1 MKKDLLAMDKLPT
14 LEELKEFFKENDWT
28 YTKIDDPA
36 KRTDEE
42 RAEIAYTAKLMDKKF
57 EELVRKKGRN
67 SAARYYGVDN
77 PLIAL
82 QNNTEDLVASTVV
95 KIANDDELTD
105 AILSQFNFSDP
116 DLDKKADDFLNNAV
130 NTMLDVLEYEKL
142 AEIVRLN
149 SDEQDFNDKVANNY
163 RLKDH
168 VRRWEH
174 TKDKKK
180 NILCWHTTKRRI
192 RRERHMKKIK
202 LHDIQERRNSADE
215 YTLDPTEKYVINLEE
230 EMEFQMAVMM
240 SFQMMGPPPAIKN
253 YHAWLF
259 ENGFNVELPNPT
271 NEVVAPYYGVK
282 PLWKTDYSQGIVV
295 MAEDESDY
303 YIVMECSSRNKGYKR
318 TKVILTMGGC
328 L

>member
-1 MKKDLLAMDKLPT
+1 
-14 LEELKEFFKENDWT
+14 
-28 YTKIDDPA
+28 
-36 KRTDEE
+36 
-42 RAEIAYTAKLMDKKF
+42 
-57 EELVRKKGRN
+57 
-67 SAARYYGVDN
+67 
-77 PLIAL
+77 
-82 QNNTEDLVASTVV
+82 
-95 KIANDDELTD
+95 
-105 AILSQFNFSDP
+105 
-116 DLDKKADDFLNNAV
+116 
-130 NTMLDVLEYEKL
+130 
-142 AEIVRLN
+142 
-149 SDEQDFNDKVANNY
+149 
-163 RLKDH
+163 
-168 VRRWEH
+168 
-174 TKDKKK
+174 
-180 NILCWHTTKRRI
+180 
-192 RRERHMKKIK
+192 MKKIK
-202 LHDIQERRNSADE
+202 LHDIQERRNFTDE

-240 SFQMMGPPPAIKN
+240 SFQMMGLPPAIKN

>member
-1 MKKDLLAMDKLPT
+1 
-14 LEELKEFFKENDWT
+14 
-28 YTKIDDPA
+28 
-36 KRTDEE
+36 
-42 RAEIAYTAKLMDKKF
+42 
-57 EELVRKKGRN
+57 
-67 SAARYYGVDN
+67 
-77 PLIAL
+77 
-82 QNNTEDLVASTVV
+82 
-95 KIANDDELTD
+95 
-105 AILSQFNFSDP
+105 
-116 DLDKKADDFLNNAV
+116 
-130 NTMLDVLEYEKL
+130 
-142 AEIVRLN
+142 
-149 SDEQDFNDKVANNY
+149 
-163 RLKDH
+163 
-168 VRRWEH
+168 
-174 TKDKKK
+174 
-180 NILCWHTTKRRI
+180 
-192 RRERHMKKIK
+192 MKKIK

-271 NEVVAPYYGVK
+271 NEVVVPYYGVK

>member
-1 MKKDLLAMDKLPT
+1 
-14 LEELKEFFKENDWT
+14 
-28 YTKIDDPA
+28 
-36 KRTDEE
+36 
-42 RAEIAYTAKLMDKKF
+42 
-57 EELVRKKGRN
+57 
-67 SAARYYGVDN
+67 
-77 PLIAL
+77 
-82 QNNTEDLVASTVV
+82 
-95 KIANDDELTD
+95 
-105 AILSQFNFSDP
+105 
-116 DLDKKADDFLNNAV
+116 
-130 NTMLDVLEYEKL
+130 
-142 AEIVRLN
+142 
-149 SDEQDFNDKVANNY
+149 
-163 RLKDH
+163 
-168 VRRWEH
+168 
-174 TKDKKK
+174 
-180 NILCWHTTKRRI
+180 
-192 RRERHMKKIK
+192 MKKIK

-259 ENGFNVELPNPT
+259 ENGFNVELPNLT
-271 NEVVAPYYGVK
+271 NEVVVPYYGVK

>member
-1 MKKDLLAMDKLPT
+1 
-14 LEELKEFFKENDWT
+14 
-28 YTKIDDPA
+28 
-36 KRTDEE
+36 
-42 RAEIAYTAKLMDKKF
+42 
-57 EELVRKKGRN
+57 
-67 SAARYYGVDN
+67 
-77 PLIAL
+77 
-82 QNNTEDLVASTVV
+82 
-95 KIANDDELTD
+95 
-105 AILSQFNFSDP
+105 
-116 DLDKKADDFLNNAV
+116 
-130 NTMLDVLEYEKL
+130 
-142 AEIVRLN
+142 
-149 SDEQDFNDKVANNY
+149 
-163 RLKDH
+163 
-168 VRRWEH
+168 
-174 TKDKKK
+174 
-180 NILCWHTTKRRI
+180 
-192 RRERHMKKIK
+192 MKKIK

-215 YTLDPTEKYVINLEE
+215 YTLDPTEMYVINLEE

-240 SFQMMGPPPAIKN
+240 AFQMMGPPPAIKN

>member
-1 MKKDLLAMDKLPT
+1 
-14 LEELKEFFKENDWT
+14 
-28 YTKIDDPA
+28 
-36 KRTDEE
+36 
-42 RAEIAYTAKLMDKKF
+42 
-57 EELVRKKGRN
+57 
-67 SAARYYGVDN
+67 
-77 PLIAL
+77 
-82 QNNTEDLVASTVV
+82 
-95 KIANDDELTD
+95 
-105 AILSQFNFSDP
+105 
-116 DLDKKADDFLNNAV
+116 
-130 NTMLDVLEYEKL
+130 
-142 AEIVRLN
+142 
-149 SDEQDFNDKVANNY
+149 
-163 RLKDH
+163 
-168 VRRWEH
+168 
-174 TKDKKK
+174 
-180 NILCWHTTKRRI
+180 
-192 RRERHMKKIK
+192 MKKIK

-240 SFQMMGPPPAIKN
+240 SFQMMEPPPAIKN

>member
-1 MKKDLLAMDKLPT
+1 
-14 LEELKEFFKENDWT
+14 
-28 YTKIDDPA
+28 
-36 KRTDEE
+36 
-42 RAEIAYTAKLMDKKF
+42 
-57 EELVRKKGRN
+57 
-67 SAARYYGVDN
+67 
-77 PLIAL
+77 
-82 QNNTEDLVASTVV
+82 
-95 KIANDDELTD
+95 
-105 AILSQFNFSDP
+105 
-116 DLDKKADDFLNNAV
+116 
-130 NTMLDVLEYEKL
+130 
-142 AEIVRLN
+142 
-149 SDEQDFNDKVANNY
+149 
-163 RLKDH
+163 
-168 VRRWEH
+168 
-174 TKDKKK
+174 
-180 NILCWHTTKRRI
+180 
-192 RRERHMKKIK
+192 MKKIK

-295 MAEDESDY
+295 MTEDESDY

>member
-1 MKKDLLAMDKLPT
+1 
-14 LEELKEFFKENDWT
+14 
-28 YTKIDDPA
+28 
-36 KRTDEE
+36 
-42 RAEIAYTAKLMDKKF
+42 
-57 EELVRKKGRN
+57 
-67 SAARYYGVDN
+67 
-77 PLIAL
+77 
-82 QNNTEDLVASTVV
+82 
-95 KIANDDELTD
+95 
-105 AILSQFNFSDP
+105 
-116 DLDKKADDFLNNAV
+116 
-130 NTMLDVLEYEKL
+130 
-142 AEIVRLN
+142 
-149 SDEQDFNDKVANNY
+149 
-163 RLKDH
+163 
-168 VRRWEH
+168 
-174 TKDKKK
+174 
-180 NILCWHTTKRRI
+180 
-192 RRERHMKKIK
+192 MKKIK

-303 YIVMECSSRNKGYKR
+303 YIVMECRSRNKGYKR